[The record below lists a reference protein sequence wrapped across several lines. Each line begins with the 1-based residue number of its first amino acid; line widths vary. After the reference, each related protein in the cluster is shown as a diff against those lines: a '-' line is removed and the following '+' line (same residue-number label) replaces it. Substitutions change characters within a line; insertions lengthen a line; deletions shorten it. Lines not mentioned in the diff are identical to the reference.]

1 MAALVETDRK
11 EASIPPEAVGAIALA
26 RECLGAS
33 LVAAYLH
40 GSAVAGGLRPDS
52 DVDIL
57 AIIDQPLADEPQ
69 RRLLA
74 GLMNISGHPVRSDPR
89 RPLELI
95 IFTTA
100 DLAHL
105 SYPARSEFVYGEWL
119 RAAFEG
125 GSIPQPEANPEF
137 TVLIAAARQAALVLA
152 GPAPEDLLPAISDRD
167 LRRAMGD
174 SLGGLRAS
182 LIGDERN
189 VLLTLVRILCTL
201 ETGRIVPKDTAADWA
216 LERFSGRTAR
226 LIGKARRG
234 YLGEVEDD
242 WSDCRADVEMVT
254 GDLMNRIA
262 ILA

>member
-1 MAALVETDRK
+1 MGVLRDC
-11 EASIPPEAVGAIALA
+11 VGD
-26 RECLGAS
+26 S

-52 DVDIL
+52 DVDTL
-57 AIIDQPLADEPQ
+57 AIIDRPLSDEPR

-74 GLMNISGHPVRSDPR
+74 GLMDISGHPVRSDPR

-95 IFTTA
+95 IFTTD

-119 RAAFEG
+119 RAAFEA

-137 TVLIAAARQAALVLA
+137 TVLLAAVRQAALPLVGPEPEEVL
-152 GPAPEDLLPAISDRD
+152 PEISDRD
-167 LRRAMGD
+167 LRRAMCD
-174 SLGGLRAS
+174 SLDGLRAS

-201 ETGRIVPKDTAADWA
+201 ETGRVVPKDVAAEWA
-216 LERFSGRTAR
+216 LERMSGQTAR
-226 LIGKARRG
+226 LIGMARRG
-234 YLGEVEDD
+234 YLGLADDD
-242 WSDCRADVEMVT
+242 WSKCRADVEAVARE
-254 GDLMNRIA
+254 LMNRIA
-262 ILA
+262 ALA